1 MAYTYI
7 AVLSLEW
14 IWMDYFAHWASG
26 RRGDKKRPV
35 PKVEKNV
42 TLMNILRELLS
53 TAKTV
58 EVEGKHLSQRLKGS
72 WALQL
77 SALLRQ
83 SQHTPAKL
91 FLNNHPAVLKAVKFS
106 FFSVCYLCSS
116 QFGGQVQF
124 GWCGSSTLTKTCCWQ
139 VEVRRGC
146 STVFGFQSGHFVP
159 CVKTS
164 PVRMMMILSVSFVL
178 CYRKKNK
185 KTWLQKIFYD
195 FSLCM
200 DERSW
205 KDMHNHIYNK
215 LE

>member
-1 MAYTYI
+1 M
-7 AVLSLEW
+7 
-14 IWMDYFAHWASG
+14 
-26 RRGDKKRPV
+26 
-35 PKVEKNV
+35 EKNV

-139 VEVRRGC
+139 VEVRQGC

-178 CYRKKNK
+178 CYRKKK
-185 KTWLQKIFYD
+185 KKKHGFRRFFMISPSAWMKYHERICITIFIT
-195 FSLCM
+195 
-200 DERSW
+200 
-205 KDMHNHIYNK
+205 N
-215 LE
+215 